1 MDLRERFPF
10 LLTSPDYATADLREY
25 PPLRDGF
32 MLVSVYALI
41 SSLAAFVDG
50 IVSVGSFGLGL
61 LVFFQSMMG
70 VYMSWAFV
78 AGFFH
83 LIAIRWGGSG
93 EFLHVLGGMG
103 LASAPLIVIS
113 IVAFLTNIA
122 EWTFLSQD
130 PDHILPLTRL
140 VLSLVGSAW
149 GWPGIVCFYVLKN
162 VELMAPSRAAILA
175 TFGFLL
181 LGAYELYMYNPL

>member
-1 MDLRERFPF
+1 MDLVQRFPF

-32 MLVSVYALI
+32 VLVTIYALI
-41 SSLAAFVDG
+41 SSVAALIDG
-50 IVSVGSFGLGL
+50 IVSVGSFGLGF
-61 LVFFQSMMG
+61 LVFFQSLVG
-70 VYMSWAFV
+70 VYISWALV

-113 IVAFLTNIA
+113 CVAFLTNIA
-122 EWTFLSQD
+122 EWTFLARD
-130 PDHILPLTRL
+130 PDRILPLARL
-140 VLSLVGSAW
+140 FLSLVGSAW
-149 GWPGIVCFYVLKN
+149 GWPGIICFYVLKN
-162 VELMAPSRAAILA
+162 VELMAPSRALVLA
-175 TFGFLL
+175 AAGFLL
-181 LGAYELYMYNPL
+181 LAAYELYTYNPL

>member
-1 MDLRERFPF
+1 MDLLQRFPY
-10 LLTSPDYATADLREY
+10 LLTNPDYATADLREY

-32 MLVSVYALI
+32 MVVSLYALI
-41 SSLAAFVDG
+41 SSLGAFVDG

-70 VYMSWAFV
+70 VFLSWVLV

-103 LASAPLIVIS
+103 LASAPLIIIA

-122 EWTFLSQD
+122 EWTFLKQD
-130 PDHILPLTRL
+130 PNHVLPLSRL
-140 VLSLVGSAW
+140 ILSLVGSAW
-149 GWPGIVCFYVLKN
+149 GWPGIICYYVLKN
-162 VELMAPSRAAILA
+162 VELMSPSRAAILA
-175 TFGFLL
+175 AVGFLIL
-181 LGAYELYMYNPL
+181 AGYELYTYNPL